1 MATNG
6 SASRDIAIV
15 GVAESDVMGN
25 VPGKSS
31 LQHHA
36 EAAYNALDDAGL
48 QMSDIDGVLTAGF
61 STLATAEY
69 FGIEPLFTDSTSVG
83 GSSFIIH
90 VAHAIAA
97 IRAGYCETALITHG
111 QAGRSTRVRVP
122 TDGNLPA
129 AMYEAP
135 YGIIGAP
142 INYSMACTRYMHE
155 YGEDKT
161 RQGMAEIAVATR
173 KWANLNP
180 VAQMHDTPMS
190 FDDYHNSRWVS
201 WPFHL
206 LDCCL
211 VTDSGAAVIVTTA
224 ERAAS
229 CRKQPVWVLGGG
241 ESHDHN
247 IISQMP
253 SYTIT
258 PARES
263 GPRAMARAGLSHDDL
278 DLAMI
283 YDSFTYTV
291 MVTLESL
298 GFCGTGRGGGLRG
311 RPAHRSR
318 RRFPAQHQRRR
329 IILHPPGDVRHFPA
343 GGGGQA
349 VAGRVRR
356 PAGDE
361 QTLFRRRGQ
370 DRHSQRHRGFP
381 VLHRHRAARNLS
393 GPATYSPEPD

>member
-1 MATNG
+1 M
-6 SASRDIAIV
+6 R
-15 GVAESDVMGN
+15 
-25 VPGKSS
+25 
-31 LQHHA
+31 
-36 EAAYNALDDAGL
+36 
-48 QMSDIDGVLTAGF
+48 
-61 STLATAEY
+61 
-69 FGIEPLFTDSTSVG
+69 
-83 GSSFIIH
+83 
-90 VAHAIAA
+90 
-97 IRAGYCETALITHG
+97 R
-111 QAGRSTRVRVP
+111 
-122 TDGNLPA
+122 
-129 AMYEAP
+129 P

-263 GPRAMARAGLSHDDL
+263 GPPSDGPGRSH
-278 DLAMI
+278 
-283 YDSFTYTV
+283 
-291 MVTLESL
+291 
-298 GFCGTGRGGGLRG
+298 
-311 RPAHRSR
+311 PQRSG
-318 RRFPAQHQRRR
+318 
-329 IILHPPGDVRHFPA
+329 PGDDSMIR
-343 GGGGQA
+343 
-349 VAGRVRR
+349 
-356 PAGDE
+356 
-361 QTLFRRRGQ
+361 
-370 DRHSQRHRGFP
+370 
-381 VLHRHRAARNLS
+381 
-393 GPATYSPEPD
+393 SPTQ